1 MHAVRVGRSLEVPD
15 TALPQLMHH
24 HGFIIWQSRGFTGLL
39 GHHKMATIGR
49 SVLRFVA
56 PEYAPH
62 VLDVIRKPP
71 VRSRLRVELVRAD
84 GERVPVNVVGK
95 TVVVQ
100 GLKVRLV
107 DLKKYINTF

>member
-1 MHAVRVGRSLEVPD
+1 MHAVRVGRSLAVPD

-24 HGFIIWQSRGFTGLL
+24 QGFIIWQSQGFTRLL

-62 VLDVIRKPP
+62 VEDVIRQPP
-71 VRSRLRVELVRAD
+71 VRSQLRVELVRAD
-84 GERVPVNVVGK
+84 GERVPVEVVGR

-100 GLKVRLV
+100 GIIVRFV
-107 DLKKYINTF
+107 NVTKD